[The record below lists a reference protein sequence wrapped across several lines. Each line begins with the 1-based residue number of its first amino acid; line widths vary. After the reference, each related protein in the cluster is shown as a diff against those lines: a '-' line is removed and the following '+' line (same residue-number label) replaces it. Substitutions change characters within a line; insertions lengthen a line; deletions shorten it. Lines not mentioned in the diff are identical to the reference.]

1 MGAVALWKGLL
12 LFLPLTRCSYV
23 ALSWVRCD
31 CGTKKYHQQGAFV
44 SEEKNFLE
52 AGARIRAL
60 RGKATQGEFADQ
72 MGINRKTVERWESG
86 ERLPDGQSLLAL
98 MTVFGADVNYILTGK
113 KPGDMVPSLSAEE
126 TTLLEY
132 FRAAKPEVRR
142 AAMGALLGAAA
153 PSPRYTVD
161 YGDAKIKQ
169 ASAGNI
175 VNKGRR
181 K

>member
-1 MGAVALWKGLL
+1 M
-12 LFLPLTRCSYV
+12 
-23 ALSWVRCD
+23 
-31 CGTKKYHQQGAFV
+31 
-44 SEEKNFLE
+44 SEEKNFPE

-72 MGINRKTVERWESG
+72 MGVNRKTVERWESG

-98 MTVFGADVNYILTGK
+98 MAVFGADVNYILTGK
-113 KPGDMVPSLSAEE
+113 KPSDAGPSLSAEE
-126 TTLLEY
+126 STLLDY
-132 FRAAKPEVRR
+132 FRAANPEVRR

-153 PSPRYTVD
+153 PATRYTVN
-161 YGDAKIKQ
+161 YGEAKIKQ
-169 ASAGNI
+169 ASAGDI